1 MSVFHPCTTM
11 VPESH
16 VSAFQVMAAEWV
28 ATRPAGRLAPNREDA
43 GEQVSLT
50 GLDDAVGYGRDPEM
64 SQWTAADVTWFVGRR
79 NPATVGTQALKHLV
93 QHPDGHARGEDIAAA
108 IKVEAASD
116 AKAREIIAGAFG
128 WIGRDCNERHVS
140 LPFMFND
147 LTNEYWVTEQQAA
160 RLTGAGL

>member
-1 MSVFHPCTTM
+1 MTNSLSCTTL
-11 VPESH
+11 VPEAH
-16 VSAFQVMAAEWV
+16 VTAFQVMAAEWV
-28 ATRPAGRLAPNREDA
+28 AARSGGRLALNRDDT

-50 GLDDAVGYGRDPEM
+50 GLDEAVGYGRDPEM
-64 SQWTAADVTWFVGRR
+64 SQWTEADLAWFVGRR

-93 QHPDGHARGEDIAAA
+93 ENPDAHARGEDIAAA

-140 LPFMFND
+140 LPFMFD
-147 LTNEYWVTEQQAA
+147 SLTNEYWVTEKQAA